1 MAQHSPDAGKKT
13 WRYRLALVNERKEKK
28 VFSLSMPVWVVA
40 MLTLLLSAMAG
51 LLAIIIVVRTPLKAY
66 LPGYLD
72 VTQRSEMIGIV
83 MRLDSLEHE
92 SRLRSAY
99 LHDFIATLRQSE
111 LTDSVIPFDSAAVI
125 YAKAELPAATA
136 RDSAFR
142 ERYELQERFSIKGL
156 DEGENPIHSFL
167 APARGSLSGDTLRL
181 VREASV
187 LSPFEG
193 AVVCADY
200 LLGEG
205 YRIVV
210 QHTGDYVVVLSRL
223 TSCVVAPGSI
233 VKEGAAL
240 GNAGAQEAEEDRWIG
255 LQIWYKGLPVDP
267 LSIMQL

>member
-142 ERYELQERFSIKGL
+142 ERYELGNRYDLTARS
-156 DEGENPIHSFL
+156 EGS
-167 APARGSLSGDTLRL
+167 APTFMPPASGSWQDGRLRL
-181 VREASV
+181 VARQTV

-193 AVVCADY
+193 TVVCADF
-200 LLGEG
+200 LPGEG
-205 YRIVV
+205 FRLVL
-210 QHTGDYVVVLSRL
+210 QHTGDYIVVLTHL
-223 TSCVVAPGSI
+223 TDCQVAVGETLRAGS
-233 VKEGAAL
+233 AL
-240 GNAGAQEAEEDRWIG
+240 GTAGTQQAEADRWIG
-255 LQIWYKGLPVDP
+255 LQLWYKGR
-267 LSIMQL
+267 QLNPPTLIQF